1 MQSKIPGGNY
11 GFSTEKLIEI
21 FDKHALLKKRFMR
34 RNYAKF
40 MNKELKKVICSRLTN
55 IFWKNPTKES
65 KVNYKKQPKVYSC
78 SK

>member
-55 IFWKNPTKES
+55 IFEKIQQ
-65 KVNYKKQPKVYSC
+65 KKAK
-78 SK
+78 